1 MKNLSTEHP
10 IDKHLK
16 PVKDSDGNNSSLE
29 ISTEKVRVKDL
40 EVTGDTVG
48 IETGTSITVDSSLTD
63 GSTNPVENNAVFDG
77 LATKLNL
84 SGGTMTGSVDFGDQ
98 RISNLQRISFNDGSG
113 FIAEVIDN
121 DDMSSASSSKIS
133 TSESIKA
140 YVDSSVDKVAGTIL
154 AYRDIGLNEAEASY
168 NMTTSYAVPT
178 DEFGITFTAPVGG
191 NVEYVIEN
199 IWVDYGGSGA
209 GDFFIGLSTANAT
222 SGYSALASYHEK
234 NIGDNEGRYAQNVSS
249 ISWTLTG
256 LTAGTDYTYYVG
268 FKSSSTTGTPH
279 ISWGGDATGES
290 PDIFIKAIALPASIS
305 T

>member
-290 PDIFIKAIALPASIS
+290 PDIIIKAIALPASIS